1 LDVGLDTCTWRKCRC
16 TVLTTRQ
23 LNPDRPTDNMR
34 RKTSPVRRLVP
45 FIFIT
50 ILSLGICLSLALF
63 MIPSRAAR
71 IYGSSAAWLAVP
83 QRVQYS
89 ALLLWYDGL
98 LTRPLNETG
107 GEQTFRIEIGES
119 VNSVAAHLQEV
130 GLIRDAEAFRAYLIY
145 SGLDTSIQAGQY
157 KLSPTMSAIDIA
169 HELQDATSEE
179 VTFVILAGWRIE
191 EIAAALPTSGLSV
204 TPAEFLDTARSP
216 IAGYDDLAG
225 ASTTEGF
232 LFPDSYVLA
241 RNSSA
246 TEMVNTF
253 VRNFALKL
261 LPELRNGFEAQ
272 NLTIYQA
279 VTLASIVERE
289 AVQDEEKPL
298 IASVYLNRLR
308 IGMKLDA
315 DPTVQYAY
323 GYDFPQR
330 TWWKNPLDLHD
341 LQFDSPFNTYLHV
354 GLPPA
359 PIANPS
365 LQALEAVALPAN
377 TAYYFFRAKCDG
389 SGYHDFSETF
399 EEHLGN
405 ACQ

>member
-1 LDVGLDTCTWRKCRC
+1 
-16 TVLTTRQ
+16 
-23 LNPDRPTDNMR
+23 MR
-34 RKTSPVRRLVP
+34 RKSSLARKLAPIL
-45 FIFIT
+45 FILIFVF
-50 ILSLGICLSLALF
+50 GICLGLVLF
-63 MIPSRAAR
+63 MIPAQATRTYGPSTAALT
-71 IYGSSAAWLAVP
+71 IP

-98 LTRPLNETG
+98 LTRPLNGTG

-119 VNSVAAHLQEV
+119 VNSVSAHLQEV

-204 TPAEFLDTARSP
+204 TPEQFLATARSP
-216 IAGYDDLAG
+216 IVGYDDLAG

-246 TEMVNTF
+246 AERVNAF
-253 VRNFALKL
+253 VRNFGLKL

-272 NLTIYQA
+272 NLTVYQA

-330 TWWKNPLDLHD
+330 TWWKNPLDLQD
-341 LQFDSPFNTYLHV
+341 LQFDSPFNTYLHA

-365 LQALEAVALPAN
+365 LEALQAVALPAS
-377 TAYYFFRAKCDG
+377 TPYYFFRARCDG

-405 ACQ
+405 SCQ